1 MPMRFK
7 MFEDYNQVTL
17 EINVDNWLRT
27 LPNIRILKI
36 ITDFNTNH
44 LNKLMIFWNDD
55 VTTTT
60 EDINASI
67 Y

>member
-44 LNKLMIFWNDD
+44 L
-55 VTTTT
+55 
-60 EDINASI
+60 
-67 Y
+67 